1 MGRPLATHEAPARD
15 TTRLWTRD
23 LGYYATARLVSL
35 FGDAML
41 PIGLMSAVLALGYGA
56 TGAGLVLAAEMLP
69 FALLV
74 LFGGV
79 LADRFTPRPMMVG
92 ADVVRLGLQVFTGV
106 ALLVGHP
113 ALWLLMA
120 LAAVGGAATAMFQ
133 PGVASLVPQV
143 SRDVQRANGV
153 LRLAEAL
160 ASIAGPT
167 VAALVIAVAGVPAVF
182 WANAATYAVS
192 AVCLMMLRLAPAARR
207 AVADSMIHNLRAGW
221 REFRSRTWLWAVI
234 LAWVVAGI
242 TMFGPIR
249 PLTAVLVTE
258 QHGTSGL
265 GLVWAMFGA
274 GNLLGGVVA
283 LRIRPRRP
291 LATGAAAMLSWTVMP
306 LANAVRLPLWGVAA
320 CFLVGGACWAFWSV
334 MWATAVQ
341 TKVPADL
348 LNRVYAYDVAG
359 SIIAIPV
366 GQALA
371 GPVSDLLGARAAQ
384 AGSAAVSVALFV
396 LLLCVPAVRRLT
408 R

>member
-1 MGRPLATHEAPARD
+1 MARLVATREPTAR
-15 TTRLWTRD
+15 TTPRLWTRD
-23 LGYYATARLVSL
+23 LSYYATARLVSL

-41 PIGLMSAVLALGYGA
+41 PIGLMAAVLALGYGA
-56 TGAGLVLAAEMLP
+56 TGIGLVLAAEMLP

-92 ADVVRLGLQVFTGV
+92 ADAVRLGLQVFTGV
-106 ALLVGHP
+106 VLLVGHP

-120 LAAVGGAATAMFQ
+120 LSAVSGAATAMFQ

-143 SRDVQRANGV
+143 SQDVQRANGV
-153 LRLAEAL
+153 LRIAEAF

-167 VAALVIAVAGVPAVF
+167 IAAVVIAVAGVPAVF

-192 AVCLMMLRLAPAARR
+192 AVCLLMLRLAPATRHA
-207 AVADSMIHNLRAGW
+207 AAESMVHRLRAGW
-221 REFRSRTWLWAVI
+221 REFRSRTWLWMVI
-234 LAWVVAGI
+234 VAWVVAGI

-249 PLTAVLVTE
+249 PLTAVLIVG
-258 QHGTSGL
+258 QHGTSAL

-274 GNLLGGVVA
+274 GNLLGGLA
-283 LRIRPRRP
+283 AMRIRPRRP
-291 LATGAAAMLSWTVMP
+291 LAAGAAAMLAWMLMP
-306 LANAVRLPLWGVAA
+306 LANAAALPLWGVAV
-320 CFLVGGACWAFWSV
+320 CFLIGGACWAFWSV
-334 MWATAVQ
+334 MWATTVQ

-348 LNRVYAYDVAG
+348 LNRLYAYDVAG
-359 SIIAIPV
+359 SIIAIPI

-371 GPVSDLLGARAAQ
+371 GPVSDLLGARTAQ
-384 AGSAAVSVALFV
+384 AGSAAIGVALFA